1 MINKIVKTKIEKFKK
16 FLLKILEEK
25 EIIFKEIDLLKKEME
40 KQGIQSISFEGY
52 GLRLLVYKDDVVFV
66 DLENGETLIKDRD
79 DFLSMTNKAVELLYD
94 FMKKIEASS
103 EVSVDDNEITI
114 SIN

>member
-103 EVSVDDNEITI
+103 EASIDDNEITI

>member
-52 GLRLLVYKDDVVFV
+52 GLRLLVYKDDIVFI
-66 DLENGETLIKDRD
+66 DTEKEETLIKDRD

-103 EVSVDDNEITI
+103 EASIDDNEIII